1 MSKRFL
7 LNLELICHKMPE
19 LFRFRAA
26 ARKLLWSCKKAITHL
41 PPLSDRPGKFLEGQC
56 LMAEMM
62 SKTVTGPVIRLHPA
76 DNVVIARI
84 DVAIG
89 TPVPAED
96 FVCRSQVA
104 AGYKIAATH
113 IKKGEPVRKY
123 DVVIGFAATDI
134 APGTLVHSHN
144 VEFRE
149 FDRDYAF
156 GADYR
161 PVEMVPEAGRA
172 TFQGI
177 VRDNGEVATR
187 NYIGVLSTV
196 NCSATVAHKI
206 AAWFT
211 PERLADYPNVDGVVA
226 FTHSIGCGME
236 MSGEPMALLRRTM
249 AGYARHP
256 NLAAALIVGL
266 GCERNQLAGLM
277 DQEGLKA
284 DARLHTFIM
293 QESGGT
299 RQTIEAGIAA
309 VRALLP
315 DANRVK
321 RSTVPASH
329 LKIGLQCGGSD
340 GFSSITANPSLGAAM
355 DLLVR
360 HGGTAILSETPEIY
374 GVEHTL
380 TRRAVSREVGEKLVE
395 RIRWWKDEYS
405 VGRDVQINGQV
416 SPGNQVGGLANIFE
430 KSIGSAMK
438 GGTGPLMDVYRY
450 AEIVKQTGL
459 VFMDTPGFDP
469 VSATGQIAGGANL
482 IAFTTGRGSMFG
494 AKPVPSLK
502 LATNTPM
509 YMRLTEDMDLNC
521 GGILDGTASIQ
532 STGQKIF
539 DAILAA
545 ASGERTKSEML
556 GLGDHEFVPWQ
567 IGIMS

>member
-1 MSKRFL
+1 
-7 LNLELICHKMPE
+7 
-19 LFRFRAA
+19 
-26 ARKLLWSCKKAITHL
+26 
-41 PPLSDRPGKFLEGQC
+41 
-56 LMAEMM
+56 
-62 SKTVTGPVIRLHPA
+62 
-76 DNVVIARI
+76 
-84 DVAIG
+84 
-89 TPVPAED
+89 
-96 FVCRSQVA
+96 
-104 AGYKIAATH
+104 
-113 IKKGEPVRKY
+113 
-123 DVVIGFAATDI
+123 
-134 APGTLVHSHN
+134 
-144 VEFRE
+144 
-149 FDRDYAF
+149 
-156 GADYR
+156 
-161 PVEMVPEAGRA
+161 
-172 TFQGI
+172 
-177 VRDNGEVATR
+177 
-187 NYIGVLSTV
+187 VLSTV
-196 NCSATVAHKI
+196 NCSATVAHRI
-206 AAWFT
+206 AEWFT

-284 DARLHTFIM
+284 DSRLHTFIM
-293 QESGGT
+293 QDNGGT
-299 RQTIEAGIAA
+299 RRTIEAGVAA
-309 VRALLP
+309 VQALLP

-321 RSTVPASH
+321 RTTVPASH

-438 GGTGPLMDVYRY
+438 GGTGPLMQVYRY
-450 AEIVKQTGL
+450 AELVKQSGL

-509 YMRLTEDMDLNC
+509 YTRLTEDMDLNC
-521 GGILDGTASIQ
+521 GGILDGIASIH

>member
-1 MSKRFL
+1 MIEMS
-7 LNLELICHKMPE
+7 
-19 LFRFRAA
+19 
-26 ARKLLWSCKKAITHL
+26 
-41 PPLSDRPGKFLEGQC
+41 
-56 LMAEMM
+56 

-89 TPVPAED
+89 TPVPSED
-96 FVCRSQVA
+96 FVCRSQVT
-104 AGYKIAATH
+104 AGYKIAARP
-113 IKKGEPVRKY
+113 IRKGEPIRKY
-123 DVVIGFAATDI
+123 NVVIGFAATDI
-134 APGTLVHSHN
+134 APGTMVHSHN

-156 GADYR
+156 GAEYQ
-161 PVEMVPEAGRA
+161 PVEMVPEAERA

-196 NCSATVAHKI
+196 NCSATVVHKI
-206 AAWFT
+206 AEWFT

-226 FTHSIGCGME
+226 FSHSIGCGME

-277 DQEGLKA
+277 DQEDLKV
-284 DARLHTFIM
+284 DSRLHTFIM

-299 RQTIEAGIAA
+299 RRTIEAGVAA
-309 VRALLP
+309 VQALLP
-315 DANRVK
+315 EANRVK
-321 RSTVPASH
+321 RTTVSASH

-430 KSIGSAMK
+430 KSIGSSMK
-438 GGTGPLMDVYRY
+438 GGTGPLMEVYRY
-450 AEIVKQTGL
+450 AEPVRKHGL

-509 YMRLTEDMDLNC
+509 YNRLTEDMDLNC
-521 GGILDGTASIQ
+521 GGILDGVASIE
-532 STGQKIF
+532 SVGQAIF
-539 DAILAA
+539 DALLAA